1 MQIVRTI
8 VWVVLLVALTAF
20 AAVNWDERATVK
32 IWENLV
38 VETNIPAIVVVSF
51 LIGFVPMWL
60 LHRATRWQLG
70 RRIGT
75 LESTAR
81 NAATIPLPASAASER
96 DPVNNAQPVTPAE
109 HPAPISAP
117 VSARVDEHRPPHGE

>member
-1 MQIVRTI
+1 MKIVRTI

-20 AAVNWDERATVK
+20 AAINWDERATVK

-60 LHRATRWQLG
+60 AYRGMRWQLT
-70 RRIGT
+70 RRIAR
-75 LESTAR
+75 LEGTAR
-81 NAATIPLPASAASER
+81 AAATIPLATAPASEAEPVARPVAAE
-96 DPVNNAQPVTPAE
+96 PVTPAE
-109 HPAPISAP
+109 HPAPISA
-117 VSARVDEHRPPHGE
+117 RVDEHRPPNAP